1 MAAYVHDANFFSRR
15 AIVLAVAFAL
25 HVFLAWALA
34 TGLAKQVIELV
45 APPIDADIVE
55 QVENPN
61 EPPPPPPPEMER
73 PPVEVP
79 PPAVSIDIPIETTTS
94 TALTNVTDKPRPV
107 APPPPPK
114 TVQKVH
120 ARIDPKRFPS
130 SEEYY
135 PPSAKRL
142 GQEGSP
148 VIRVCVG
155 PDGRLTEPPSVAQSS
170 GTAALDEGA
179 LKVAKAGRYIAGTED
194 GKPVTDCLTFKVTF
208 QLRN

>member
-1 MAAYVHDANFFSRR
+1 MAAYAHDANFLSRR
-15 AIVLAVAFAL
+15 AIVLVIAFAL
-25 HVFLAWALA
+25 HVFIAWALA
-34 TGLAKQVIELV
+34 TGLAQQVVEMV

-55 QVENPN
+55 EMDQQDQ
-61 EPPPPPPPEMER
+61 PPPPPPPEMER

-107 APPPPPK
+107 APPPRP
-114 TVQKVH
+114 VQKVH
-120 ARIDPKRFPS
+120 ARIDPKRFPNT
-130 SEEYY
+130 EDYY

-148 VIRVCVG
+148 VVRVCVG
-155 PDGRLTEPPSVAQSS
+155 PDGRLTEAPSIAQSS

-179 LKVAKAGRYIAGTED
+179 VKVAKAGRYIAGSED
-194 GKPVTDCLTFKVTF
+194 GKPVAECLSFKVTF
-208 QLRN
+208 QLKD